1 MLHIYIRRV
10 AIIVGL
16 LLLIAAGIFAYL

>member
-10 AIIVGL
+10 AIIIAL